1 MYAFAPVKFSKCWSI
16 PFQVCEDWFVR
27 IREAF
32 ISASVATQCH
42 AGTIQNS
49 ALHLQDLRVLIPP
62 SLRESRGQVMSE
74 NIHTIKGS
82 IQGDLAKVMHHISL
96 ALCRSHEA
104 DALQG
109 LKVWVKS
116 AFAPVLVE
124 DYLSAPKTS
133 TSIGPFIWLDGLT
146 FQARGQYE
154 KALAQYKHILQL
166 DEALTTMGADGIQFI
181 IARTVESYVALADW
195 ESLDQWVQELQLLR
209 ANHAGKAYCGALTTS
224 GNDMNAVYALARFD
238 GGDAHGA
245 LGYLDLT
252 PQSRSE
258 LTADPW
264 QALHRSEQMLLQVM
278 LQQNTQRERVASE
291 TALARAMVEDCSQV
305 AMLDGLGQATPYLMQ
320 LECIKVYEAF
330 RDNGIPEERLN
341 KLSTPFSP
349 HVSWPL
355 DHIHQ
360 DCQAWLKLLRVY
372 RVVCPGS
379 SRTLQ
384 LHQQLVRLARKQS
397 NLRLSRRLLDEVLD
411 LPVVSAGLGLDPS
424 AKQNSLSGRL
434 LYEDI
439 LLLHA
444 EEKQNDALLRLWQLV
459 DDKFS
464 SYLEYPVRGQVDEST
479 HASACL
485 KLATWLRGSLTQS
498 SMLIVLAKLGLNVS
512 DNEAD
517 FSLFESKEIIL
528 TGKFKAAIEQIAG
541 AAIKGATVCSP
552 GIAKAW
558 FKYGYWCF
566 TFAEGSHNPES
577 LASKSTCDFLILIDE
592 EICANNSE
600 LTREELTSIR
610 LIVSRVAAGPSS
622 DIVNQPI
629 SESGNDVENCVQRI
643 VAAFIA
649 AARFAGSEDL
659 EGEPPSYLLAVQLQQ
674 LLHMISPAWSVAPVI
689 PELMRI
695 WWVLRCRK
703 VKLYLHSARGF
714 LQYLSLSNQMLLK
727 GASSVKVKPNREDCM
742 LSASLYLLRI
752 IANYGVELEDFLQ
765 QGLLS
770 VPPSAWQVIY
780 MSAFPSLT
788 QQFG

>member
-1 MYAFAPVKFSKCWSI
+1 MLNAS
-16 PFQVCEDWFVR
+16 FQVCEDWFAR

-42 AGTIQNS
+42 AGTIQNA
-49 ALHLQDLRVLIPP
+49 ALHLQDLRTLIPP
-62 SLRESRGQVMSE
+62 SLRESRGQVLLE
-74 NIHTIKGS
+74 NIHSIKGN
-82 IQGDLAKVMHHISL
+82 ILGDLAKVMQHISL
-96 ALCRSHEA
+96 AFCRSREA

-133 TSIGPFIWLDGLT
+133 SSIGPFIWLDGLT

-181 IARTVESYVALADW
+181 IARTIESYVALADW

-209 ANHAGKAYCGALTTS
+209 ASHAGKAYCGALTTS

-238 GGDAHGA
+238 GGDSHGA

-264 QALHRSEQMLLQVM
+264 QSLHRSEQMLLQIM
-278 LQQNTQRERVASE
+278 LQQSTKRERVASE
-291 TALARAMVEDCSQV
+291 IALARAMVEDCSQV
-305 AMLDGLGQATPYLMQ
+305 AMLDSLAQATPYLMQ
-320 LECIKVYEAF
+320 LECIQVYEAF
-330 RDNGIPEERLN
+330 WDNALPEERLN
-341 KLSTPFSP
+341 ELSIPFSP

-355 DHIHQ
+355 DHMHQ
-360 DCQAWLKLLRVY
+360 DSQAWLKLLRVY

-379 SRTLQ
+379 SRTLHLQ
-384 LHQQLVRLARKQS
+384 QQLVRLARKQS
-397 NLRLSRRLLDEVLD
+397 NLRLSRRLLEEVLD
-411 LPVVSAGLGLDPS
+411 VPVVSAGFELDTS

-444 EEKQNDALLRLWQLV
+444 EEKQDDALLRLWELV
-459 DDKFS
+459 DDKIS
-464 SYLEYPVRGQVDEST
+464 SCLEYPIREEINES
-479 HASACL
+479 ANAKACL

-512 DNEAD
+512 GNEAD
-517 FSLFESKEIIL
+517 FSSFESKEIFSN
-528 TGKFKAAIEQIAG
+528 GKFKTAIEQIAG
-541 AAIKGATVCSP
+541 AAIKGATLCSP
-552 GIAKAW
+552 GMAKAW

-566 TFAEGSHNPES
+566 TYGEGSHNPET
-577 LASKSTCDFLILIDE
+577 LASKSACNFLNLIDGE
-592 EICANNSE
+592 MCANNSE
-600 LTREELTSIR
+600 LTPEELASIR
-610 LIVSRVAAGPSS
+610 IIVSRAAVAGS
-622 DIVNQPI
+622 DTIHQPI

-643 VAAFIA
+643 VAAFMA

-674 LLHMISPAWSVAPVI
+674 LLQMISPAWSVAPVM

-695 WWVLRCRK
+695 WWALRCRK
-703 VKLYLHSARGF
+703 VSLYLNSARGF
-714 LQYLSLSNQMLLK
+714 LQYLTLSHQKLLK
-727 GASSVKVKPNREDCM
+727 GALSAEVKPNREDCM

-752 IANYGVELEDFLQ
+752 IVNYGVELEDSLQ

-770 VPPSAWQVIY
+770 VPPSAWQVTCFY
-780 MSAFPSLT
+780 LSRSS
-788 QQFG
+788 

>member
-1 MYAFAPVKFSKCWSI
+1 
-16 PFQVCEDWFVR
+16 VR

-42 AGTIQNS
+42 AGTIQNA
-49 ALHLQDLRVLIPP
+49 ALHLQDLRTLIPP
-62 SLRESRGQVMSE
+62 SLRESRGQVLSE
-74 NIHTIKGS
+74 NIHTIKGN
-82 IQGDLAKVMHHISL
+82 ILGDLAKVMQHISL
-96 ALCRSHEA
+96 ALCRLHEA

-154 KALAQYKHILQL
+154 KALAQYIHILQL
-166 DEALTTMGADGIQFI
+166 DEALAAMGADGIQFI

-209 ANHAGKAYCGALTTS
+209 ASHAGKAYCGALTTS

-278 LQQNTQRERVASE
+278 LQRSTKRERVASE
-291 TALARAMVEDCSQV
+291 LALARALVEDCSQV
-305 AMLDGLGQATPYLMQ
+305 AMLDGLAQATPYLMQ
-320 LECIKVYEAF
+320 LECIQVYEAF
-330 RDNGIPEERLN
+330 RDIDIPEEGLN
-341 KLSTPFSP
+341 KLSLPFSP
-349 HVSWPL
+349 HVGWPL
-355 DHIHQ
+355 DHMHQ
-360 DCQAWLKLLRVY
+360 NSQAWLKLLRVY
-372 RVVCPGS
+372 RVVCPRS
-379 SRTLQ
+379 SRIRQLQ
-384 LHQQLVRLARKQS
+384 QQLVRLARKQS
-397 NLRLSRRLLDEVLD
+397 NLGLSRRLLEEVLD
-411 LPVVSAGLGLDPS
+411 LPVVSAGFGLDAS

-444 EEKQNDALLRLWQLV
+444 EEKQDAALVRLWQLV
-459 DDKFS
+459 DDKIS
-464 SYLEYPVRGQVDEST
+464 SCLKFPIREEIDESSN
-479 HASACL
+479 AKACL

-498 SMLIVLAKLGLNVS
+498 SMLIVLAKLELNVS
-512 DNEAD
+512 GNETD
-517 FSLFESKEIIL
+517 FSLLESKEIFSN
-528 TGKFKAAIEQIAG
+528 GRFKTAIEQIAG
-541 AAIKGATVCSP
+541 AAIKGATACSP
-552 GIAKAW
+552 GMAKTW
-558 FKYGYWCF
+558 FNYGYWCF
-566 TFAEGSHNPES
+566 AYAEGSHNPETLS
-577 LASKSTCDFLILIDE
+577 SKSACNFLNLIDE
-592 EICANNSE
+592 EICASNSE
-600 LTREELTSIR
+600 LTLEELASIR
-610 LIVSRVAAGPSS
+610 LIVSRVAAGRSS
-622 DIVNQPI
+622 DTVNQSIP
-629 SESGNDVENCVQRI
+629 ESGSDVENCVQRI
-643 VAAFIA
+643 AAAFMA
-649 AARFAGSEDL
+649 AARFAGSEDI

-674 LLHMISPAWSVAPVI
+674 LLQMISPAWSVAPVM

-695 WWVLRCRK
+695 WWALRCRK
-703 VKLYLHSARGF
+703 VRLYSYSARGF
-714 LQYLSLSNQMLLK
+714 LQYLSLSNQRLLQ
-727 GASSVKVKPNREDCM
+727 GALSAEVKPNREDCM

-752 IANYGVELEDFLQ
+752 IVNYGVELEDSLQ

-770 VPPSAWQVIY
+770 VPPSAWQV
-780 MSAFPSLT
+780 T
-788 QQFG
+788 